1 MGEIGYDR
9 DRFLYDLQLWEIRL
23 IIKGY
28 RNRAHTSWETMRWQ
42 TWAILCALGSKGI
55 NDPQTLLRFPWEEDS
70 SDVPED
76 DEVERIRKEL
86 QRINAEGGIG

>member
-9 DRFLYDLQLWEIRL
+9 HAFLYDLQLWEIRL

-42 TWAILCALGSKGI
+42 TWAILSALGSKGLSE
-55 NDPQTLLRFPWEEDS
+55 PASLLTFPWEADTS
-70 SDVPED
+70 GDYT
-76 DEVERIRKEL
+76 DEEINNIRRHLQEL
-86 QRINAEGGIG
+86 NKNGIG